1 MNLVSRDDLDH
12 ASLGFGFGGSP
23 GQGEPSYRAL
33 LMASPKTESAKSL
46 IAVEMGRQNGPFDR
60 AEAWDRYKLM
70 SKLTV
75 ALGSTSTVTF
85 GALSYAGTWNGSGQL
100 PSRAVASGLVPRFGL
115 LDPSEGGST
124 ARHQAFLQYRLVPS
138 ENSELSA
145 LAYVG
150 SYRFNLFS
158 NFTFYLRD
166 PERGDAIEQV
176 DRRTFYGGKVSY
188 RTVQHVA
195 GVKVATTIGADMRG
209 DQIRAELWNDQRR
222 TRVSPVGLYRV
233 EPTSLGAFASAEITP
248 VPWLRFDVGGRGDL
262 LSFAVEDRLAAAAA
276 GAPSTGGVG
285 AATQLS
291 PKGSMV
297 VTAIKTE
304 PLVLETFAN
313 YGHGFHSNDVRGAFA
328 SPAVTPLARAVGA
341 EIGARGRVLRRID
354 LTAALWQLDLETETV
369 WSGDEGTTDVSGS
382 THREGVELDA
392 RYEPLPWLT
401 ADAGVTFTRS
411 KYQAETSYGSGLALA
426 PKQTW
431 TGGLSGRHPLGGG
444 TARYG
449 VRVYGIGDRPASDD
463 GALLAR
469 GFTQVD
475 LHVGY
480 RHRWFD
486 MRLDFENLFDARYRS
501 AQFATVGRLATDPAV
516 GAAVPPGFSC
526 GKDGRLA
533 PAPPGGPSA
542 GFAGCEDVHFTPAYP
557 FSIRLMATLFLDPE

>member
-1 MNLVSRDDLDH
+1 
-12 ASLGFGFGGSP
+12 
-23 GQGEPSYRAL
+23 
-33 LMASPKTESAKSL
+33 
-46 IAVEMGRQNGPFDR
+46 
-60 AEAWDRYKLM
+60 
-70 SKLTV
+70 
-75 ALGSTSTVTF
+75 
-85 GALSYAGTWNGSGQL
+85 
-100 PSRAVASGLVPRFGL
+100 
-115 LDPSEGGST
+115 
-124 ARHQAFLQYRLVPS
+124 
-138 ENSELSA
+138 
-145 LAYVG
+145 
-150 SYRFNLFS
+150 
-158 NFTFYLRD
+158 
-166 PERGDAIEQV
+166 
-176 DRRTFYGGKVSY
+176 
-188 RTVQHVA
+188 
-195 GVKVATTIGADMRG
+195 
-209 DQIRAELWNDQRR
+209 
-222 TRVSPVGLYRV
+222 
-233 EPTSLGAFASAEITP
+233 
-248 VPWLRFDVGGRGDL
+248 
-262 LSFAVEDRLAAAAA
+262 
-276 GAPSTGGVG
+276 
-285 AATQLS
+285 
-291 PKGSMV
+291 MV

-313 YGHGFHSNDVRGAFA
+313 YGQGFHSNDVRGAFA

-449 VRVYGIGDRPASDD
+449 VRFYGIGDRPASDD